1 MDWERMFGK
10 DVTNKGLIL
19 KIYKQF
25 IQLNYKKTNNSV
37 KKGAKDL
44 NRHGQLAN
52 EKTLNISNY
61 QRNANPD
68 YREGSQYLLT
78 LVRMVITK
86 KSTNNQCWRVGGE
99 KGTLLHY

>member
-1 MDWERMFGK
+1 MFGK

-44 NRHGQLAN
+44 NGQLAN

-61 QRNANPD
+61 QRNANQN
-68 YREGSQYLLT
+68 Y
-78 LVRMVITK
+78 
-86 KSTNNQCWRVGGE
+86 NNMTSSSRWQSRR
-99 KGTLLHY
+99 T

>member
-10 DVTNKGLIL
+10 DVTNKGLTK

-25 IQLNYKKTNNSV
+25 IQQNYKKTNNSV

-61 QRNANPD
+61 QRNANQN
-68 YREGSQYLLT
+68 YNNMTSSSRWQSRRMRAHLLQEHQ
-78 LVRMVITK
+78 
-86 KSTNNQCWRVGGE
+86 NHN
-99 KGTLLHY
+99 

>member
-1 MDWERMFGK
+1 MDWERMFGN

-44 NRHGQLAN
+44 NGQLAN

-61 QRNANPD
+61 QRNANQN
-68 YREGSQYLLT
+68 Y
-78 LVRMVITK
+78 
-86 KSTNNQCWRVGGE
+86 NNMTSSSRWQSRR
-99 KGTLLHY
+99 T